1 MICFEDK
8 LDSAINGL
16 FPTILGME
24 NNGYLLLRSDVANRS
39 ITDFVASFI
48 PISPAIQVYHP
59 LNDLA
64 YKPKSEGTTN
74 GYGLT
79 KFEKS
84 IELFILANTEL
95 SQNQLMQLK
104 NKKAEWVFVGIQK
117 DGQIVVFGFERGL
130 KLKTSMQEFNS
141 LDTHGGIVLT
151 FDETAVNTP
160 MLFSNALSISYFDMD
175 MIYGGT
181 ISNGGAVKLTIDSD
195 KVGYV
200 RLPNGTILTTA
211 DGEIDTVYSGVGGAI
226 TYYVPKN
233 SSIINISNSA
243 LSGDIIYNGVSD
255 LNSNSND
262 LTSLIAEN
270 SERIHCGVNA
280 NLSNVKAIKVF
291 TINAVNC
298 ALTAKSIGDILY
310 HAYIDNR
317 ENVVF
322 NFSGGTNAAIQ
333 AIDDYILTIPG
344 NQGDFQIG
352 VDGVVDVLTDLG
364 GVIVLN

>member
-16 FPTILGME
+16 CPTILGME

-48 PISPAIQVYHP
+48 PTSPAIPVYHP

-74 GYGLT
+74 AYGLT

-95 SQNQLMQLK
+95 SQTQLMQLK
-104 NKKAEWVFVGIQK
+104 NNNAEWVFVGIQK

-130 KLKTSMQEFNS
+130 KLKTSMQELNS

-181 ISNGGAVKLTIDSD
+181 IANGGAVKFEIDND
-195 KVGYV
+195 KTGYIK
-200 RLPNGTILTTA
+200 LPNGTLLTTVA
-211 DGEIDTVYSGVGGAI
+211 GVIDTTYSGVGGAI

-233 SSIINISNSA
+233 STVAEI
-243 LSGDIIYNGVSD
+243 
-255 LNSNSND
+255 
-262 LTSLIAEN
+262 EN
-270 SERIHCGVNA
+270 SGLTGAITTNFAGIILVEGSNGITGLTAPYSIQIGCRNMPLLT
-280 NLSNVKAIKVF
+280 NLVAPHVLGL
-291 TINAVNC
+291 AVSGS

-310 HAYIDNR
+310 AAYIDNR
-317 ENVVF
+317 ANVVYD
-322 NFSGGTNAAIQ
+322 FSGGTNAEY
-333 AIDDYILTIPG
+333 DDIKTYIFNTY
-344 NQGDFQIG
+344 G
-352 VDGVVDVLTDLG
+352 VAGTTVVTALENLG
-364 GVIVLN
+364 GVITFN